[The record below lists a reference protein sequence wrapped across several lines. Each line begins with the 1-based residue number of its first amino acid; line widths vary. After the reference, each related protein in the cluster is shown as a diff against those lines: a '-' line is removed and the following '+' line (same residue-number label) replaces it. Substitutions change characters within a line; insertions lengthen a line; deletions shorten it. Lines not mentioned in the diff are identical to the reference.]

1 MGGAIRDTILGKSVE
16 DWDLA
21 TLATPEQIKR
31 IFPRTVPIGIEH
43 GTVGVIG
50 NDGTLYEVTTF
61 RKDIEHFGRHA
72 VVEFSRSIEEDLA
85 RRDFTLNAMAWN
97 PGTGVILDPFEGRKH
112 LEAKMLKTV
121 RSAKDRF
128 SEDLLRVLRALRFAG
143 QFDLEI
149 EEATSDA
156 LLRAVPRLHQLSSE
170 RIQEEMMK
178 ILSKAKMPSRAL
190 NHYGISGVIA
200 KLYPELCNGNTNFD
214 LQKSGFIRSTLA
226 CDEINMDRPLL
237 RLAVLLSSMGSHG
250 NGDLKNIRSLVEN
263 MMQRLRFSKAD
274 TKRTVRIVWGFL
286 QENPGRNPQE
296 CRCWLNG
303 IGPDLFNDICRMW
316 IAYARVDGSGASKQS
331 GDVLSRIR
339 FIRKVLQSHPPLTL
353 DDLAVDGN
361 DLQELGLQ
369 PGPTL
374 GAILQELLAKVL
386 MDPDLNNF
394 ERLTHLAKEVGKRK

>member
-214 LQKSGFIRSTLA
+214 LQKS
-226 CDEINMDRPLL
+226 
-237 RLAVLLSSMGSHG
+237 
-250 NGDLKNIRSLVEN
+250 
-263 MMQRLRFSKAD
+263 
-274 TKRTVRIVWGFL
+274 
-286 QENPGRNPQE
+286 
-296 CRCWLNG
+296 
-303 IGPDLFNDICRMW
+303 
-316 IAYARVDGSGASKQS
+316 
-331 GDVLSRIR
+331 
-339 FIRKVLQSHPPLTL
+339 
-353 DDLAVDGN
+353 
-361 DLQELGLQ
+361 
-369 PGPTL
+369 
-374 GAILQELLAKVL
+374 
-386 MDPDLNNF
+386 
-394 ERLTHLAKEVGKRK
+394 